1 MSETKER
8 QLPAGWAATAIGEM
22 GEILRGVTYKKEN
35 ASAVPAHGLVPIL
48 RATNIGAHL
57 DFDDLVYV
65 PRHDVSDDQLLRPGD
80 IVLAASSGSRS
91 IVGKAAILPCE
102 WFGSFGAFCYALRAN
117 PAINARLLAYFL
129 QTTEYRNQVS
139 ERSAGVNINNLRR
152 HHIENLGYRLAPAQ
166 EQDRIVAEMEKQF
179 TRLDAAVAALKRV
192 QANLKRY
199 RASVLKAACE
209 GRLVPTEAE
218 LARRERSSESSVSN
232 GNPPG
237 WTSNT
242 IHQTVKIIDYRG
254 RTPPFSASGIPHL
267 RSSNVRGGKIIW
279 DGLAYVSE
287 DTYQK
292 YMTRGLP
299 EPGDIL
305 FTTEAPLGEVA
316 PAPTEKRFSVA
327 QRIMILRPKIKDL
340 DSRFLM
346 YQIMS
351 PRFKSVL
358 FGRGTGT
365 TVTGVSSRNFRPAS
379 ILIPPLAEQLR
390 IVEELE
396 KRLSVIDE
404 LDTEVKADLIRS
416 ERLRQAILKRAFQGK
431 LVPQDPNDEP
441 ASILLQRI
449 RGAATPS
456 GTAIPGCA
464 PPLKNKLRRKLA
476 HRKSPLQVL
485 SS

>member
-1 MSETKER
+1 
-8 QLPAGWAATAIGEM
+8 M

-218 LARRERSSESSVSN
+218 LARGER
-232 GNPPG
+232 
-237 WTSNT
+237 
-242 IHQTVKIIDYRG
+242 
-254 RTPPFSASGIPHL
+254 
-267 RSSNVRGGKIIW
+267 RS
-279 DGLAYVSE
+279 Y
-287 DTYQK
+287 
-292 YMTRGLP
+292 
-299 EPGDIL
+299 
-305 FTTEAPLGEVA
+305 
-316 PAPTEKRFSVA
+316 
-327 QRIMILRPKIKDL
+327 
-340 DSRFLM
+340 
-346 YQIMS
+346 
-351 PRFKSVL
+351 
-358 FGRGTGT
+358 
-365 TVTGVSSRNFRPAS
+365 
-379 ILIPPLAEQLR
+379 
-390 IVEELE
+390 
-396 KRLSVIDE
+396 
-404 LDTEVKADLIRS
+404 
-416 ERLRQAILKRAFQGK
+416 
-431 LVPQDPNDEP
+431 EP
-441 ASILLQRI
+441 ASALLARI
-449 RGAATPS
+449 EAEREKSAVSPN
-456 GTAIPGCA
+456 GTRRR
-464 PPLKNKLRRKLA
+464 LTRRK
-476 HRKSPLQVL
+476 K
-485 SS
+485 

>member
-1 MSETKER
+1 MTST
-8 QLPAGWAATAIGEM
+8 
-22 GEILRGVTYKKEN
+22 
-35 ASAVPAHGLVPIL
+35 
-48 RATNIGAHL
+48 
-57 DFDDLVYV
+57 
-65 PRHDVSDDQLLRPGD
+65 
-80 IVLAASSGSRS
+80 
-91 IVGKAAILPCE
+91 
-102 WFGSFGAFCYALRAN
+102 
-117 PAINARLLAYFL
+117 
-129 QTTEYRNQVS
+129 
-139 ERSAGVNINNLRR
+139 GVNGLPRSWTVAT
-152 HHIENLGYRLAPAQ
+152 LG
-166 EQDRIVAEMEKQF
+166 EVCEK
-179 TRLDAAVAALKRV
+179 
-192 QANLKRY
+192 
-199 RASVLKAACE
+199 
-209 GRLVPTEAE
+209 
-218 LARRERSSESSVSN
+218 SEY
-232 GNPPG
+232 G
-237 WTSNT
+237 WT
-242 IHQTVKIIDYRG
+242 
-254 RTPPFSASGIPHL
+254 
-267 RSSNVRGGKIIW
+267 
-279 DGLAYVSE
+279 
-287 DTYQK
+287 

-379 ILIPPLAEQLR
+379 ILIPPLTEQLR

-431 LVPQDPNDEP
+431 LVPQDPNDKP
-441 ASILLQRI
+441 ASILLERI
-449 RGAATPS
+449 R

-464 PPLKNKLRRKLA
+464 PVRAKSNKPSRRAPVSKEA
-476 HRKSPLQVL
+476 ANV
-485 SS
+485 

>member
-1 MSETKER
+1 VTASVDNLPKQWVKATLKELVQPNR
-8 QLPAGWAATAIGEM
+8 PKHSPQDYPNLQFIGMENIEAHSMKLLGTVPAASMRSNAVHFYPGDVLYGRLRPYLNKVYCADFEGLCSAEFIVFPGREWLQPKFLQYFLNSSAFVSFASHLNAGDRPRVDFDQIGE
-22 GEILRGVTYKKEN
+22 Y
-35 ASAVPAHGLVPIL
+35 
-48 RATNIGAHL
+48 AT
-57 DFDDLVYV
+57 
-65 PRHDVSDDQLLRPGD
+65 P
-80 IVLAASSGSRS
+80 
-91 IVGKAAILPCE
+91 
-102 WFGSFGAFCYALRAN
+102 
-117 PAINARLLAYFL
+117 
-129 QTTEYRNQVS
+129 
-139 ERSAGVNINNLRR
+139 
-152 HHIENLGYRLAPAQ
+152 LAPLKEQ
-166 EQDRIVAEMEKQF
+166 ERIVAEIEKQL

-254 RTPPFSASGIPHL
+254 RTPPFSVSGIPHL

-316 PAPTEKRFSVA
+316 PAPTEKRFSIA

-464 PPLKNKLRRKLA
+464 PPPKNKPRRKLA
-476 HRKSPLQVL
+476 HRKSSLQVL
-485 SS
+485 S